1 MKEELEFQECQRFNQ
16 WRGRW
21 VILLFLSIIGI
32 FIYGCIV
39 QFGMGKPFGDPPMPD
54 AALIIVTIGV
64 TVVIALLM
72 ACFYFMRLDTLINEE
87 GVYERMF
94 PFQFKFGFTPWDNI
108 IDAAV
113 IEKNFRKKYSRGW
126 GIRHGFRKKSF
137 STPGNKVL
145 QLTITNDY
153 KILRFIN
160 TKKIY
165 IGTQKPEEMTEF
177 LDKLNAKRNQK

>member
-21 VILLFLSIIGI
+21 VILLFFSIIGI

-39 QFGMGKPFGDPPMPD
+39 QLGMGKPFGDNPMPD

-64 TVVIALLM
+64 TVIIVLLM
-72 ACFYFMRLDTLINEE
+72 ASFYFMRLDTLINED

-113 IEKNFRKKYSRGW
+113 IEKNFRGKYKQW
-126 GIRHGFRKKSF
+126 GMRKGFREKSF
-137 STPGNKVL
+137 TTSGNKTL
-145 QLTITNDY
+145 QLTIKNDN
-153 KILRFIN
+153 KILTLLN
-160 TKKIY
+160 NKKIY
-165 IGTQKPEEMTEF
+165 IGTQKPEEMADF
-177 LDKLNAKRNQK
+177 LDILNAKRKQK